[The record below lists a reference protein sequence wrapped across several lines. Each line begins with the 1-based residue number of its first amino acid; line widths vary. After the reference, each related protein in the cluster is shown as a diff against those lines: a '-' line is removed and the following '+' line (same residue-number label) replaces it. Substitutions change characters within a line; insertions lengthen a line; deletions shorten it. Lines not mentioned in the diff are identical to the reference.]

1 MNSLL
6 MQLALAALGQFGGN
20 GPMSMGAIPV
30 AAVPMGG
37 LPIGAFPAGRRRP
50 LMPVSRPMTRYPTA
64 TAPGRTSS
72 LQLASLATATCLMRE
87 RELSRA
93 QAVDLL
99 DRQGQIWG
107 WEPRWGQRIQL
118 ASVDGAINAAGGCR
132 TMVRRIQN
140 SPVSIP
146 SMATVPVNRNPVRT
160 DSRSEREGFG
170 LFPYR

>member
-20 GPMSMGAIPV
+20 GPMPMGAVPM
-30 AAVPMGG
+30 AGVPMGG
-37 LPIGAFPAGRRRP
+37 LPIGAFPAGRGRP
-50 LMPVSRPMTRYPTA
+50 VMPVSRPMPRYPSVSV
-64 TAPGRTSS
+64 PGRTSS

-87 RELSRA
+87 RQLSRA

-107 WEPRWGQRIQL
+107 WEPRWGRRIQL

-146 SMATVPVNRNPVRT
+146 SMASVPVNRNPVRSG
-160 DSRSEREGFG
+160 SRSEREGFG

>member
-20 GPMSMGAIPV
+20 SPMPMG
-30 AAVPMGG
+30 AVPMGAV
-37 LPIGAFPAGRRRP
+37 PMGRRP
-50 LMPVSRPMTRYPTA
+50 VMTVSRPMPRYPSA
-64 TAPGRTSS
+64 SVPGRTSS

-87 RELSRA
+87 RQLSRTR
-93 QAVDLL
+93 AVDLL

-107 WEPRWGQRIQL
+107 WEPRWAQRIQL

-140 SPVSIP
+140 SPVSITP
-146 SMATVPVNRNPVRT
+146 MATVPVNRNPVRT
-160 DSRSEREGFG
+160 GSRSEREGFG

>member
-6 MQLALAALGQFGGN
+6 MQLALAALGPFGGN
-20 GPMSMGAIPV
+20 SPM
-30 AAVPMGG
+30 
-37 LPIGAFPAGRRRP
+37 PIGAFPAGSGRP
-50 LMPVSRPMTRYPTA
+50 VMPVSRPMPRYPLA
-64 TAPGRTSS
+64 SVHGRSSS

-87 RELSRA
+87 RQLSRTR
-93 QAVDLL
+93 AVDLL

-107 WEPRWGQRIQL
+107 WEPRWAQRIQL

-132 TMVRRIQN
+132 SMVRRIQN

-146 SMATVPVNRNPVRT
+146 PMATVPVNRNPVRT
-160 DSRSEREGFG
+160 GSRSERERFG

>member
-20 GPMSMGAIPV
+20 GPMPMGAVPM
-30 AAVPMGG
+30 AGVPMGG
-37 LPIGAFPAGRRRP
+37 LPIGAFPAGRGRP
-50 LMPVSRPMTRYPTA
+50 VMPVSRPMPRYPSVSV
-64 TAPGRTSS
+64 PGRTSS

-87 RELSRA
+87 RQLSRA

-107 WEPRWGQRIQL
+107 WEPRWGRSIQL

-146 SMATVPVNRNPVRT
+146 PMATVPVNRNPDRSG
-160 DSRSEREGFG
+160 SRSETEGFG
-170 LFPYR
+170 VYHYR

>member
-20 GPMSMGAIPV
+20 GPMPMGT
-30 AAVPMGG
+30 VPMGG
-37 LPIGAFPAGRRRP
+37 LPLGAFPAGRGRP
-50 LMPVSRPMTRYPTA
+50 VMPVSRPMPRYPSA
-64 TAPGRTSS
+64 SGPGRTSS

-87 RELSRA
+87 RQLSRA

-99 DRQGQIWG
+99 NRQGQIWG
-107 WEPRWGQRIQL
+107 LEPQWGQRIQL

-146 SMATVPVNRNPVRT
+146 PMATVPVNRSPVRT
-160 DSRSEREGFG
+160 GSRSEREGFG